1 MSSPDWEAW
10 TLWLERK
17 FITDLMVNVGVQSND
32 AARILGMVRRD
43 VLADAAAGVPQQ
55 ARPAI
60 HSLPQ

>member
-1 MSSPDWEAW
+1 MEQPSADPW

-17 FITDLMVNVGVQSND
+17 FITDLVVNVGVQSND

-43 VLADAAAGVPQQ
+43 VLADEAAGIPQQ

-60 HSLPQ
+60 HSPLQ